1 MLNVECGHSTFNI
14 QTPKEFRMPRSFT
27 VERENMPPV
36 VQGWLRA
43 VGLGDEELVELIFTD
58 QEILLRRP
66 ISPELRSWAKGVAD
80 SYDKAFRQIAG
91 LT

>member
-1 MLNVECGHSTFNI
+1 
-14 QTPKEFRMPRSFT
+14 MPRSFT
-27 VERENMPPV
+27 VERENLPAV

-43 VGLGDEELVELIFTD
+43 VGLSDEELVEIIFTD

-66 ISPELRSWAKGVAD
+66 ISPELRDWAKGAAD

-91 LT
+91 L